1 LYGSRL
7 SFDQDDP
14 AQGIFITPVN
24 GTLPLSGDAEP
35 VRVEVVLR
43 NSSRELAFLVP
54 ASLAAGEY
62 TIEVRRLFGKSDIR
76 TGVLKETLTV
86 E

>member
-1 LYGSRL
+1 MAVDNKYGEL
-7 SFDQDDP
+7 LNFDPNDP
-14 AQGIFITPVN
+14 EQGIFIIPAN
-24 GTLPLSGDAEP
+24 GNGEP

-54 ASLAAGEY
+54 GELAAGEY
-62 TIEVRRLFGKSDIR
+62 TIEVRRLFGKTDIR